1 MKAIK
6 FISTTGL
13 LIGAA
18 LSLTACGQN
27 NKNAAK
33 TANKFPEQTPQKTAK
48 QGGTLTYAI
57 ETDTPFKG
65 IFDSQLSVDQVDSDV
80 MQFGNEALFDTD
92 NQYKITNKGPATFK
106 LDKKAKTV
114 TITVKKG
121 VKWSDGK
128 QVVAKDLEYPYEM
141 TANKATNS
149 LRYSDSLA
157 NIVGMKAYHNGK
169 AKTISGITYPDGE
182 NGRTIVIHFL
192 AMKPGMLQ
200 SGNDYFIETAAPY
213 HYLKDVPF
221 SKLVSSDQIRKDPL
235 FFGPY
240 KVSKVV
246 RGQSVTWVPNKYY
259 WRGKP
264 KLNKIVAQVV
274 STKSASQAIKSHKF
288 DIADVVNSDWQA
300 VKNAKNTNFIAK
312 IPLAYS
318 YLGFKVGKWENGKN
332 VMDKNSKMN
341 NKSLRQAIAYAMNIN
356 QVEKRYTQGLT
367 FRVPTLIPAQFG
379 DYFDKN
385 AKGFPY
391 NLKKANQLLD
401 KAGYKKKGKWREWQA
416 FEYSLGRNDRF
427 CSARADYSEL
437 YSTVA

>member
-1 MKAIK
+1 M
-6 FISTTGL
+6 S
-13 LIGAA
+13 
-18 LSLTACGQN
+18 
-27 NKNAAK
+27 
-33 TANKFPEQTPQKTAK
+33 
-48 QGGTLTYAI
+48 YVI

-80 MQFGNEALFDTD
+80 MQFGNEALFDTG
-92 NQYKITNKGPATFK
+92 NQYKITNKGQATFK

-121 VKWSDGK
+121 VKWADGK

-157 NIVGMKAYHNGK
+157 NIVRMKAYHNGK
-169 AKTISGITYPDGE
+169 AKTISGITYPNGE

-192 AMKPGMLQ
+192 AVKPGMLQ

-213 HYLKDVPF
+213 HHLKDVPF

-246 RGQSVTWVPNKYY
+246 RGQSVSWVPNKYY

-274 STKSASQAIKSHKF
+274 STKTASQAIKSHKF
-288 DIADVVNSDWQA
+288 DIADVVNPDWQA
-300 VKNAKNTNFIAK
+300 VKN
-312 IPLAYS
+312 
-318 YLGFKVGKWENGKN
+318 
-332 VMDKNSKMN
+332 VMDKSANFDYCSIWRL
-341 NKSLRQAIAYAMNIN
+341 LR
-356 QVEKRYTQGLT
+356 
-367 FRVPTLIPAQFG
+367 
-379 DYFDKN
+379 
-385 AKGFPY
+385 
-391 NLKKANQLLD
+391 
-401 KAGYKKKGKWREWQA
+401 
-416 FEYSLGRNDRF
+416 
-427 CSARADYSEL
+427 
-437 YSTVA
+437 

>member
-128 QVVAKDLEYPYEM
+128 QVIAKDLEYPYEM

-259 WRGKP
+259 WIYIWGW
-264 KLNKIVAQVV
+264 LNRRICKNAT
-274 STKSASQAIKSHKF
+274 SFNNNTKSERTINSSNDGILWF
-288 DIADVVNSDWQA
+288 D
-300 VKNAKNTNFIAK
+300 
-312 IPLAYS
+312 
-318 YLGFKVGKWENGKN
+318 VGHRIW
-332 VMDKNSKMN
+332 S
-341 NKSLRQAIAYAMNIN
+341 I
-356 QVEKRYTQGLT
+356 
-367 FRVPTLIPAQFG
+367 
-379 DYFDKN
+379 
-385 AKGFPY
+385 
-391 NLKKANQLLD
+391 
-401 KAGYKKKGKWREWQA
+401 
-416 FEYSLGRNDRF
+416 
-427 CSARADYSEL
+427 
-437 YSTVA
+437 

>member
-1 MKAIK
+1 
-6 FISTTGL
+6 
-13 LIGAA
+13 
-18 LSLTACGQN
+18 
-27 NKNAAK
+27 
-33 TANKFPEQTPQKTAK
+33 
-48 QGGTLTYAI
+48 
-57 ETDTPFKG
+57 
-65 IFDSQLSVDQVDSDV
+65 

-213 HYLKDVPF
+213 HHLKDVPF

-391 NLKKANQLLD
+391 NLKKAN
-401 KAGYKKKGKWREWQA
+401 
-416 FEYSLGRNDRF
+416 
-427 CSARADYSEL
+427 
-437 YSTVA
+437 

>member
-1 MKAIK
+1 
-6 FISTTGL
+6 
-13 LIGAA
+13 
-18 LSLTACGQN
+18 
-27 NKNAAK
+27 
-33 TANKFPEQTPQKTAK
+33 
-48 QGGTLTYAI
+48 
-57 ETDTPFKG
+57 
-65 IFDSQLSVDQVDSDV
+65 
-80 MQFGNEALFDTD
+80 
-92 NQYKITNKGPATFK
+92 
-106 LDKKAKTV
+106 
-114 TITVKKG
+114 
-121 VKWSDGK
+121 
-128 QVVAKDLEYPYEM
+128 
-141 TANKATNS
+141 
-149 LRYSDSLA
+149 
-157 NIVGMKAYHNGK
+157 MKAYHNGK

-213 HYLKDVPF
+213 HHLKDVPF

-401 KAGYKKKGKWREWQA
+401 KAGYKKKGK
-416 FEYSLGRNDRF
+416 
-427 CSARADYSEL
+427 
-437 YSTVA
+437 